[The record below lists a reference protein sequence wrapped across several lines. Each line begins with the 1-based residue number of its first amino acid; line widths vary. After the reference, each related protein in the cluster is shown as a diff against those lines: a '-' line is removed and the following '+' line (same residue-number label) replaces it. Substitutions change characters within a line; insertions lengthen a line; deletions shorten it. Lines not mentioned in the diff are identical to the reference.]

1 MSNRDEGKTLA
12 GLVQV
17 SGVVRLE
24 LTMDFGTGAL
34 SIGGDVVPI
43 SVGQAI
49 LDEAARVLEEK
60 RRVAAA
66 LQLRQVM
73 AEAQADAQLRD
84 KLSGGLRQ

>member
-1 MSNRDEGKTLA
+1 M
-12 GLVQV
+12 V
-17 SGVVRLE
+17 SGTVRLE
-24 LTMDFGTGAL
+24 LTMDFATGAL
-34 SIGGDVVPI
+34 SIGGDAVPI

-66 LQLRQVM
+66 MQLRQAM
-73 AEAQADAQLRD
+73 ADQQADAQLRD